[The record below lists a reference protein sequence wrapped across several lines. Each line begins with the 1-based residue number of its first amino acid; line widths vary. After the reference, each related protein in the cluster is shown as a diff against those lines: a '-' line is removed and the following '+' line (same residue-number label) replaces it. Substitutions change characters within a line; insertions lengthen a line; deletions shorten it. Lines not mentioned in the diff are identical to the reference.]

1 MGSEEV
7 NACLSH
13 LAVDLQVSPSAQNQ
27 TPAAQLFRYRELLEL
42 DLDLDLERVVR
53 ARTRR
58 RLPMVLS
65 EAEIWAVRMEVEG
78 SPPWRWDCSMAVV

>member
-1 MGSEEV
+1 MGSEDV

-27 TPAAQLFRYRELLEL
+27 ALVAQLFRYRELLEM
-42 DLDLDLERVVR
+42 DLELEGVVR